1 MTRLQ
6 SYKVEI
12 RWQQFLTVKRLA
24 AELRL
29 AMLNCDDDSAI
40 EDLTNALVNINKA
53 LRKLKA

>member
-6 SYKVEI
+6 SYKAEI

>member
-1 MTRLQ
+1 MTTLQ
-6 SYKVEI
+6 SYKAEI
-12 RWQQFLTVKRLA
+12 RWQQFLTVKKLA

>member
-1 MTRLQ
+1 MTTLQ
-6 SYKVEI
+6 SYKAEI
-12 RWQQFLTVKRLA
+12 RWQQFLTVKKLA

-40 EDLTNALVNINKA
+40 EDLTNALVNTNKA